1 MRRLVNT
8 LDLPKTEWLRYRK
21 LGITGTDAG
30 AICGMNPFRSAFE
43 VYQDKLN
50 TDIIESEDNEA
61 MRQGRDLEEYVAQ
74 RFCEATGY
82 KVRRAN
88 AIFCNEEYPFMLA
101 DFDRL
106 IVGMDAGL
114 ECKTVSPYGA
124 DKWANGNIPAHYQLQ
139 CQHYMAV
146 SGAKSWYIAA
156 LIYGKE
162 LIIREIKRDEELTKF
177 LITIESKFWNENI
190 QKRIMPDPDGTKKC
204 SEEIAKMYFK
214 SDSEQTIS
222 LIGFDETLRRRD
234 ELSELIEKLE
244 KEKASID
251 QRIQLEMGEAGYA
264 VSDNYRVSWLTTESR
279 RIDTKRLKEERPDL
293 YQDYSKVST
302 CRRFLVKPAA

>member
-1 MRRLVNT
+1 MKRLVST
-8 LDLPKTEWLRYRK
+8 LDLPKEEWLRYRK
-21 LGITGTDAG
+21 HGITGTDA
-30 AICGMNPFRSAFE
+30 ACICGMNPFRSSFE
-43 VYQDKLN
+43 VYQDKIS
-50 TDIIESEDNEA
+50 TEIIEVEDNEA

-74 RFCEATGY
+74 RFMEETGI

-88 AIFCNEEYPFMLA
+88 AVFYNEEHPFMLA

-106 IVGMDAGL
+106 VVGSESGL

-156 LIYGKE
+156 LIFGKE
-162 LIIREIKRDEELTKF
+162 LVIREIKRDVELTNY
-177 LITIESKFWNENI
+177 LISIEETFWNHNI
-190 QKRIMPDPDGTKKC
+190 RNRIMPDPDGTKKC
-204 SEEIAKMYFK
+204 SEEIAKIYFK
-214 SDSEQTIS
+214 SDSEKTIS
-222 LIGFDETLRRRD
+222 LVGYDETLRRRE
-234 ELSELIEKLE
+234 ELNELIEKLE

-251 QRIQLEMGEAGYA
+251 QRIQLEMGDAGYA
-264 VSDNYRVSWLTTESR
+264 LSENYRISWLTSESR
-279 RIDTKRLKEERPDL
+279 RIDTKRLKEEKPEL
-293 YQDYSKVST
+293 YQDYSKTST